1 MSNTTSGG
9 GAGHGPETPA
19 ARRAYAMRR
28 RGTLKEAV
36 TELIGAVGGLERAA
50 ALTRVSPSTLQ
61 KYSSPNEEHEQRH
74 MPVDVVRALEAAAG
88 RPVVTRFLAAE
99 LGCTI
104 ERIGGDAVDCLGEAS
119 ARAIHEAADVSA
131 VTVKALA
138 DGVIEQHEADDIARE
153 VDEAIEAL
161 QRVRD
166 GARAAVRGEGT

>member
-1 MSNTTSGG
+1 MSNTTDGG
-9 GAGHGPETPA
+9 GGGRDPETPG
-19 ARRAYAMRR
+19 ARRAYAMRE
-28 RGTLKEAV
+28 RGTLKEWV
-36 TELIGAVGGLERAA
+36 TALIGAVGGLARAA

-61 KYSSPNEEHEQRH
+61 KYSSPNEEHEDRQ
-74 MPVDVVRALEAAAG
+74 MPVDVVRALEAAIG

-99 LGCTI
+99 LGYTI

-131 VTVKALA
+131 TTVKAMA
-138 DGVIEQHEADDIARE
+138 DGVIEPHEADEIVRE

-166 GARAAVRGEGT
+166 GARAAVREEGA